1 MLRDATLAALLEILD
16 RNKIPHDLNRA
27 DNFLTLRETRSKILF
42 RAVEEFERLRGSN
55 LAWFGLDELTYT
67 QEEAWLR
74 LEGRLR
80 DPKAKRLCGFA
91 VWTPKGYDWVY
102 ERFISARVEGY
113 DTVVAGPFENRF
125 LLDRIPDYY
134 ERLKSSYD
142 SRFYQQEVLGEY
154 LAMHAGRV
162 YYGFDRVG
170 NVEETNVRETLP
182 LLWALDFNVDPMCS
196 VIAQVVGEEIKVLD
210 EIVLSRASTYDA
222 CEEFLRRFPSHGA
235 GMVVYADATGTR
247 MQTSG
252 TNDVAIL
259 KEYFARGGHGNV
271 EFKIPVSNPAV
282 KERVA
287 LMNAK
292 LESAAGE
299 RVLKIHPKCR
309 ELIKDFEQ
317 VTYKENS
324 MIVDKDRD
332 PRRTHL
338 SDALGYLVW
347 QECRGLQN
355 VGERGLRL
363 L

>member
-1 MLRDATLAALLEILD
+1 M
-16 RNKIPHDLNRA
+16 
-27 DNFLTLRETRSKILF
+27 
-42 RAVEEFERLRGSN
+42 
-55 LAWFGLDELTYT
+55 
-67 QEEAWLR
+67 
-74 LEGRLR
+74 
-80 DPKAKRLCGFA
+80 
-91 VWTPKGYDWVY
+91 
-102 ERFISARVEGY
+102 
-113 DTVVAGPFENRF
+113 
-125 LLDRIPDYY
+125 
-134 ERLKSSYD
+134 
-142 SRFYQQEVLGEY
+142 
-154 LAMHAGRV
+154 
-162 YYGFDRVG
+162 
-170 NVEETNVRETLP
+170 EETNVRETLP

-196 VIAQVVGEEIKVLD
+196 VIAQVVGEEVKVLD

-222 CEEFLRRFPSHGA
+222 CEEFLRRFPSHAA